1 MTHDQF
7 ISLVAKPELVSAAH
21 VGELKEMV
29 EQYPFFAQAHI
40 LYAKALQ
47 QSNSVLFAAKLKCAS
62 VYTSNRGLLY
72 YYMNPEKKIVVEPFR
87 RENKGKSTGDY
98 FDMINSVESEGG
110 DAKQSLKNLAERL
123 KSARAMVT
131 PNPKSE
137 PHKFVRN
144 TDVDKI
150 AVKHSVIENR
160 GEEIQLSPLINDVS
174 EFNAKKL
181 ISERKYS
188 QAIEI
193 LRELN
198 LNNPKKSVYFADQIR
213 FLEKIIAN
221 SKK

>member
-7 ISLVAKPELVSAAH
+7 ISLVAKPDMVNAAH
-21 VGELKEMV
+21 VGELKEIV

-47 QSNSVLFAAKLKCAS
+47 QSNSVLFASKLKSAAI
-62 VYTSNRGLLY
+62 YTSNRGLLY
-72 YYMNPEKKIVVEPFR
+72 YYMNPEKKIVVEPYR
-87 RENKGKSTGDY
+87 RENKVKSAGDY
-98 FDMINSVESEGG
+98 FDMINSVESDGG
-110 DAKQSLKNLAERL
+110 DAKQSLRNLAERL

-131 PNPKSE
+131 PTAKSE
-137 PHKFVRN
+137 PRRIVPD
-144 TDVDKI
+144 TEAEKI
-150 AVKHSVIENR
+150 EIKPLLAENR
-160 GEEIQLSPLINDVS
+160 GPEIQLTAEINDVS
-174 EFNAKKL
+174 EYNAKKL
-181 ISERKYS
+181 ISERKYT

-193 LRELN
+193 LKALN

>member
-7 ISLVAKPELVSAAH
+7 ITLVAKPHLVNASHA
-21 VGELKEMV
+21 VELKEMV
-29 EQYPFFAQAHI
+29 EQYPYFAQGHI

-47 QSNSVLFAAKLKCAS
+47 LSNNVLFATKLKTAS
-62 VYTSNRGLLY
+62 IYTSDRSLLY
-72 YYMNPEKKIVVEPFR
+72 YYMNPEKKIVNEPFR
-87 RENKGKSTGDY
+87 RENKGKSSGDY
-98 FDMINSVESEGG
+98 FDLISSVESEGG
-110 DAKQSLKNLAERL
+110 DAKQSLRNLAERL

-131 PNPKSE
+131 PSAKSE
-137 PHKFVRN
+137 FR
-144 TDVDKI
+144 KI
-150 AVKHSVIENR
+150 VPDTKVEKPEIKPLIIEKR
-160 GEEIQLSPLINDVS
+160 GVEIQIPVEINDVS

-193 LRELN
+193 LKALN